1 MSMFFQHKAPWDKAA
16 IKFLGILLVALIL
29 LTILGQIVFPAV
41 LRMEICSERTGMSS
55 LYYQGPDGKYW
66 SARSSM
72 QAGCQIL
79 AFDLLD
85 YHNPILQLHLPAA
98 ANFYVIRDVW
108 LQVGWF
114 RVIVDLDSFYAR
126 KDIEN
131 ISRTS
136 EGIRI
141 TMSRDAPDPQV
152 AFALSRPRRI
162 AASHWGASF
171 VNAWL
176 LSLAAFL
183 AIVLSRRNWDANIQQ
198 AIHQLILFLKQESFQ
213 LREFAALAGMSIAL
227 NIHSIANFSIS
238 IDDEMAAF
246 RVQPDIWLEEGR
258 WTTYLMERFVF
269 PQPVIPY
276 AHNLMFALSIALAY
290 MFLVRAH
297 NLPRDWRMFLA
308 FPVFGAFPTWWFI
321 TAFYANLP
329 SVSLGV
335 MLVTLA
341 GFIFA
346 RTRSAGRGIPW
357 GWLGL
362 QVVLLTVAVG
372 CYQSF
377 LLMYLAVGVG
387 LILLEY
393 VFEDALPNP
402 MRSVWLSLAQ
412 LGAVSVLGFATYWA
426 INSITQNLIVMRTS
440 AYIDSFWNFKTL
452 LEKPLLVLMVS
463 FIAEIRA
470 YYSGAVSK
478 YGVSLFSVGL
488 VVFFAWLAI
497 LASSWDKEWRR
508 ILVSLMLWSGLLV
521 LPFMLNILSA
531 KELPTRSFLAI
542 PYILWL
548 MAAMLLQGKNVVAKT
563 INAVLVSVLIF
574 QIAIAQGMY
583 AATEYITQQHDRMLA
598 ADLYVR
604 MSAIDERFDRNEKI
618 LVDFYGTKSADTI
631 YPNPLSGTMGV
642 SIFEFAWQR
651 EDIWRMVNFM
661 KLLGYANLQ
670 PVEYEQRLQLTP
682 IFETMP
688 AWPAPGC
695 VQKVNDVYL
704 IKLSDNPDR
713 VHAQFSR

>member
-1 MSMFFQHKAPWDKAA
+1 MSMFFQHKAPWDKAT

-41 LRMEICSERTGMSS
+41 LRMEICSERTGISS

-66 SARSSM
+66 PARSSM

-79 AFDLLD
+79 AFDLLA
-85 YHNPILQLHLPAA
+85 YHNPSLQLHLPAA

-114 RVIVDLDSFYAR
+114 RVDVDLDSFYAR

-141 TMSRDAPDPQV
+141 TMSSDAPDPQV
-152 AFALSRPRRI
+152 AFALGRPRRI
-162 AASHWGASF
+162 AALHWGSSF
-171 VNAWL
+171 AL

-183 AIVLSRRNWDANIQQ
+183 VIVLSRRNWDANIQQ
-198 AIHQLILFLKQESFQ
+198 AIHQLVIFLKQESFQ
-213 LREFAALAGMSIAL
+213 LREFAALAGMSITL
-227 NIHSIANFSIS
+227 NIYLISNFSIS

-258 WTTYLMERFVF
+258 WTTYLLERFVF

-362 QVVLLTVAVG
+362 QVALLTVAVG
-372 CYQSF
+372 GYQSF

-387 LILLEY
+387 LVLLEY
-393 VFEDALPNP
+393 VFEDALSNQ

-440 AYIDSFWNFKTL
+440 TYIDSFWNLKTL
-452 LEKPLLVLMVS
+452 LEEPLLVLMVS

-478 YGVSLFSVGL
+478 YGISLFSVGL
-488 VVFFAWLAI
+488 VVFFTWLAI
-497 LASSWDKEWRR
+497 LASSWDKGWRR

-521 LPFMLNILSA
+521 LPFMLNLLSA

-548 MAAMLLQGKNVVAKT
+548 MAAMLLQRKNVVVKA

-574 QIAIAQGMY
+574 QIVIAQGMY
-583 AATEYITQQHDRMLA
+583 AATEYVTQQHDRMLA

-604 MSAIDERFDRNEKI
+604 MSAIDEGFDRNEKI
-618 LVDFYGTKSADTI
+618 HVDFYGTKPADII

-713 VHAQFSR
+713 VHAQFKR